1 MSRLVDFFKSH
12 SPLLLHVLVWGFLF
26 VVPLLY
32 AVESPDAL
40 RFAVRNGI
48 MLFWLM
54 LTFYANY
61 LWAIDR
67 LLFKRRTWR
76 FILFNVALFFALWV
90 LRRYANTLV
99 DVLLEHTAH
108 RGKHDGMMLLFLV
121 NDFIFFSLTICASL
135 GVKHISSLHQLEI
148 ERKKLE
154 NETLASELSLLRY
167 QIQPHF
173 FFNCLNNIYS
183 LIGSS
188 PKEAQKAVHSLSKM
202 MRFVLYDSSNT
213 NIPLSSEVDF
223 LKNYMSLMRLR
234 LSDKA
239 IVEASFPSETEGV
252 SVPSL
257 VFIPLIENAFK
268 HGVGPGG
275 AADIKC
281 VMSLADGVVSF
292 VVQNKV
298 PSPCAGE
305 DRSHSGIGLANLR
318 KRLEILYGDKSQ
330 FVTSL
335 DEDEGVFRAEV
346 VIPIAGPANTEDK

>member
-1 MSRLVDFFKSH
+1 MSRLADFFKSH

-26 VVPLLY
+26 AVPLPY

-48 MLFWLM
+48 MLLWLM

-61 LWAIDR
+61 LWAIDK
-67 LLFKRRTWR
+67 LLFKRRMCQ
-76 FILFNVALFFALWV
+76 FVLFNVALFFVLWFM
-90 LRRYANTLV
+90 RRYANSLA
-99 DVLLEHTAH
+99 DEILEHTPH
-108 RGKHDGMMLLFLV
+108 RGKHDGLMSLFIINDSIFSILV
-121 NDFIFFSLTICASL
+121 ICASL
-135 GVKHISSLHQLEI
+135 GVKHITSLHQLEI

-173 FFNCLNNIYS
+173 FFNCLNNIYC

-188 PKEAQKAVHSLSKM
+188 PREARNAVHSLSKM

-213 NIPLSSEVDF
+213 SIPLSSEIDF
-223 LKNYMSLMRLR
+223 LQNYISLMRLR

-239 IVEASFPSETEGV
+239 SVMASFPSDVEGV
-252 SVPSL
+252 CVPSL
-257 VFIPLIENAFK
+257 VFIPLVENAFK
-268 HGVGPGG
+268 HGVEAGG

-281 VMSLADGVVSF
+281 TMSLTDGTLSF
-292 VVQNKV
+292 SVQNKV
-298 PSPCAGE
+298 PSPSVGE

-318 KRLEILYGDKSQ
+318 KRLEILYGAKSR
-330 FVTSL
+330 FETSL
-335 DEDEGVFRAEV
+335 DDADGIFRAEV
-346 VIPIAGPANTEDK
+346 VIPVARFPKT